1 MLTEDIRYR
10 LLKILAD
17 EPQISQ
23 RDLAVRLGISVGK
36 TNYCLTA
43 LVDKGLVKIG
53 NFRKAQNKLAYAYLL
68 TPSGIEEKARVTMS
82 FLHRKMREYTELESE
97 IEQLRSEVAAS
108 VVVGQKSDA
117 DVCGARHPVVN
128 EA

>member
-82 FLHRKMREYTELESE
+82 FLQRKMREYTELESE

-108 VVVGQKSDA
+108 VAVGQKPDT
-117 DVCGARHPVVN
+117 DVRGAGHPVVN
-128 EA
+128 EV

>member
-53 NFRKAQNKLAYAYLL
+53 NFRKAQNKLAYAYRL
-68 TPSGIEEKARVTMS
+68 TPSGIEEKTRVTMS
-82 FLHRKMREYTELESE
+82 FLQRKMREYVELELE
-97 IEQLRSEVAAS
+97 IEQLRNEVAAS
-108 VVVGQKSDA
+108 VTIDQKSDV
-117 DVCGARHPVVN
+117 DVCNVGRSMIKGA
-128 EA
+128 